1 MQVRTLSGVLKKIY
15 IYASVAQLVAQLTLN
30 QWVEGSSPS
39 WGTKIL
45 PLYDNGLVEL
55 TLNQRVLVRIQVV
68 ALKSISYL
76 FSYGMSSSYV
86 SSENHEV

>member
-39 WGTKIL
+39 WGTKIGSICQWL
-45 PLYDNGLVEL
+45 DEQ
-55 TLNQRVLVRIQVV
+55 TLNLWIRVRIPV
-68 ALKSISYL
+68 LP
-76 FSYGMSSSYV
+76 
-86 SSENHEV
+86 